1 MSRRVAPAVVVVV
14 GPVRAQ
20 GGGDRLPEYDAAVLL
35 PVISYYIILYYY
47 YIILYYIVP
56 LVHDDPGGGLA
67 HDMHHVQ
74 RTLGLVPD
82 DACAVGGLELCHVI

>member
-35 PVISYYIILYYY
+35 PGILYYYHYYYYY
-47 YIILYYIVP
+47 YIIIVLFLLSMMILAADLLMTCTTYSGH
-56 LVHDDPGGGLA
+56 LVWFPMTHA
-67 HDMHHVQ
+67 
-74 RTLGLVPD
+74 R
-82 DACAVGGLELCHVI
+82 

>member
-35 PVISYYIILYYY
+35 PDVLYIIIII
-47 YIILYYIVP
+47 IILIVLFLLSMMILAADLLMTCTTYSGH
-56 LVHDDPGGGLA
+56 LVWFPMTHA
-67 HDMHHVQ
+67 
-74 RTLGLVPD
+74 R
-82 DACAVGGLELCHVI
+82 

>member
-35 PVISYYIILYYY
+35 PVILQS
-47 YIILYYIVP
+47 ILYYIIIIIIIIIIMVFLLSMMILAADLLMTCTTYSGH
-56 LVHDDPGGGLA
+56 LVWFPMTHA
-67 HDMHHVQ
+67 
-74 RTLGLVPD
+74 R
-82 DACAVGGLELCHVI
+82 

>member
-1 MSRRVAPAVVVVV
+1 MSRRVSPAVVVVV

-20 GGGDRLPEYDAAVLL
+20 GGGDRLPEYDAAMLL
-35 PVISYYIILYYY
+35 PIISYYIIII
-47 YIILYYIVP
+47 IILYYIVP

>member
-35 PVISYYIILYYY
+35 P
-47 YIILYYIVP
+47 IILYYIILLLSLYYIILFLLSMMILAADLLMTCTTYSGH
-56 LVHDDPGGGLA
+56 LVWFPMTHA
-67 HDMHHVQ
+67 
-74 RTLGLVPD
+74 R
-82 DACAVGGLELCHVI
+82 

>member
-35 PVISYYIILYYY
+35 PGILYYY
-47 YIILYYIVP
+47 YYYFLLLLIP

-67 HDMHHVQ
+67 HDVHHVQ

>member
-35 PVISYYIILYYY
+35 PVINYYYNYYY
-47 YIILYYIVP
+47 YIIFILFLLSMMILAADLLMTCTTYSGH
-56 LVHDDPGGGLA
+56 LVWFPMTHA
-67 HDMHHVQ
+67 
-74 RTLGLVPD
+74 R
-82 DACAVGGLELCHVI
+82 

>member
-35 PVISYYIILYYY
+35 PGILYYIILLLLLY
-47 YIILYYIVP
+47 YIILFLLSMMILAADLLMTCTTYSGH
-56 LVHDDPGGGLA
+56 LVWFPMTHA
-67 HDMHHVQ
+67 
-74 RTLGLVPD
+74 R
-82 DACAVGGLELCHVI
+82 

>member
-35 PVISYYIILYYY
+35 PVLYYY
-47 YIILYYIVP
+47 YYHYIIIILLYSSCP
-56 LVHDDPGGGLA
+56 
-67 HDMHHVQ
+67 
-74 RTLGLVPD
+74 
-82 DACAVGGLELCHVI
+82 

>member
-35 PVISYYIILYYY
+35 PVILLLLLLLLYLIILFLLSMM
-47 YIILYYIVP
+47 ILAADLLMTCTTYSGH
-56 LVHDDPGGGLA
+56 LVWFPMTHA
-67 HDMHHVQ
+67 
-74 RTLGLVPD
+74 R
-82 DACAVGGLELCHVI
+82 

>member
-35 PVISYYIILYYY
+35 PSIIIITFYIIIILYLLSMM
-47 YIILYYIVP
+47 ILAADLLMTCTTYSGH
-56 LVHDDPGGGLA
+56 LVWFPMTHA
-67 HDMHHVQ
+67 
-74 RTLGLVPD
+74 R
-82 DACAVGGLELCHVI
+82 

>member
-35 PVISYYIILYYY
+35 PVLYYY
-47 YIILYYIVP
+47 YYHLLSLYYCIP

>member
-35 PVISYYIILYYY
+35 PGILSIIITIIFYYYY
-47 YIILYYIVP
+47 YIIIILFLLSMMILAADLLMTCTTYSGH
-56 LVHDDPGGGLA
+56 LVWFPMTHA
-67 HDMHHVQ
+67 
-74 RTLGLVPD
+74 R
-82 DACAVGGLELCHVI
+82 